1 MENRKNRVGIDTIR
15 EEIKNSKVVVNCDIA
30 NQQKDSF
37 IIDDKIVTFLDSE
50 ALHVYC
56 FLLSKCEVG
65 SNKCSPTREDI
76 SNATGINKN
85 KITSI
90 LDFLEYFG
98 LVKIRRGGGFTNR
111 KNVYYLYSIKEI
123 KDR

>member
-1 MENRKNRVGIDTIR
+1 MEKKKIRVGIKAIR
-15 EEIKNSKVVVNCDIA
+15 EEIKKSKVVVNCDIE
-30 NQQKDSF
+30 NQQEDSF
-37 IIDDKIVTFLDSE
+37 IIDDKIITFLDSE

-56 FLLSKCEVG
+56 FLLGKCEVG

-76 SNATGINKN
+76 VKGTGINKN

>member
-1 MENRKNRVGIDTIR
+1 MEKKKIRVGINAVR
-15 EEIKNSKVVVNCDIA
+15 EEIKNSKVVVNCDIE
-30 NQQKDSF
+30 NQQEDSF
-37 IIDDKIVTFLDSE
+37 IIDDKIITFWDSE
-50 ALHVYC
+50 AFHIYC
-56 FLLSKCEVG
+56 FLLDKCEVG

-76 SNATGINKN
+76 VKGTGINKN